1 MNIVKILIADSN
13 VVNRTKLIR
22 LLKKL
27 TENDNCY
34 LLFDEACSGDECIKS
49 IAKKGNPNLLILE
62 DFFYEKENGPNIVA
76 KLRMKRST
84 RYLPIIAIGNG
95 ARLKQ
100 EFEAVEV
107 NGFINFLT
115 FKPESLWIMVKDAI
129 QN

>member
-13 VVNRTKLIR
+13 AVNRTELIK
-22 LLKKL
+22 LLKRLK
-27 TENDNCY
+27 EDNNCY
-34 LLFDEACSGDECIKS
+34 LIFDEVCSGDECIKL
-49 IAKKGNPNLLILE
+49 ITEKGNPNLLILE
-62 DFFYEKENGPNIVA
+62 DFFYEKETGPNIVA

-84 RYLPIIAIGNG
+84 RSIPIIAIGNG

-107 NGFINFLT
+107 DGFINFLT
-115 FKPESLWIMVKDAI
+115 FKPHSLWEMVKNVI